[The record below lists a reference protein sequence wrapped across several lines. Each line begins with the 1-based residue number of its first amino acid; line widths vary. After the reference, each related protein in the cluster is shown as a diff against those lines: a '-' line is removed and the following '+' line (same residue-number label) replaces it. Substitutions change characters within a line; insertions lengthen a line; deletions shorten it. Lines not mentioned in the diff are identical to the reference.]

1 MSKILW
7 NELKTLYTELNT
19 QRKKFQMSTV
29 AVPSKENE
37 QTKVTDISDLKDAIQ
52 AMTAHAQ
59 IGNEASTT
67 SVIVPDQYSQM
78 RQTPITQMRTVINR
92 ISNLSFNGSNFSGFN
107 PNGSNFGSTFDPNG
121 FNFSG
126 FNPNGF
132 NFSGFDPDSSNFT
145 NVRTNG
151 SFFSGFNPNSS
162 LFSGHDSSR
171 SSNFVM
177 VTYGFNFTGNTPSF
191 SGNFSSVRVC
201 GRGVCFNGGAIN

>member
-7 NELKTLYTELNT
+7 NELKTLYTELNE
-19 QRKKFQMSTV
+19 QRTKFKMSTV
-29 AVPSKENE
+29 TVPSKENE

-121 FNFSG
+121 FNFGG
-126 FNPNGF
+126 FNPDN
-132 NFSGFDPDSSNFT
+132 SNFT

-177 VTYGFNFTGNTPSF
+177 VTYGFLFGSSNRRTTF
-191 SGNFSSVRVC
+191 SGNFSSVRRVC
-201 GRGVCFNGGAIN
+201 GRGVCFNSGSIN

>member
-7 NELKTLYTELNT
+7 NELKTLYTELNE
-19 QRKKFQMSTV
+19 QRTKFKMSTV
-29 AVPSKENE
+29 TVPSRENE
-37 QTKVTDISDLKDAIQ
+37 QTKVTDISTLKDAIQ

-121 FNFSG
+121 FNFGG
-126 FNPNGF
+126 FN
-132 NFSGFDPDSSNFT
+132 PDSSNFT

-177 VTYGFNFTGNTPSF
+177 VTYGFLFGSSNRPTTF
-191 SGNFSSVRVC
+191 SGNFSSVRRVC

>member
-7 NELKTLYTELNT
+7 NELKTLYTELNE
-19 QRKKFQMSTV
+19 QRTKFKMSTV
-29 AVPSKENE
+29 TVPSKENE

-121 FNFSG
+121 FNFGG
-126 FNPNGF
+126 FNPNG
-132 NFSGFDPDSSNFT
+132 SNFT

-177 VTYGFNFTGNTPSF
+177 VTYGFLFGSANRHSF
-191 SGNFSSVRVC
+191 SGNFSSVKRVC
-201 GRGVCFNGGAIN
+201 GRGVCFNGGSIN

>member
-7 NELKTLYTELNT
+7 NELKTLYNELNT
-19 QRKKFQMSTV
+19 QRTKFQMTTV
-29 AVPSKENE
+29 TVPSKENE
-37 QTKVTDISDLKDAIQ
+37 QTKVSDISTLKDAIQ
-52 AMTAHAQ
+52 AMTSHAQ

-92 ISNLSFNGSNFSGFN
+92 ISNLTFNGTNFNTFS
-107 PNGSNFGSTFDPNG
+107 PNGSNFGSTFDPYGTNFSFWNPDG
-121 FNFSG
+121 SNFSSVRSDGSNFSG
-126 FNPNGF
+126 WE
-132 NFSGFDPDSSNFT
+132 
-145 NVRTNG
+145 R
-151 SFFSGFNPNSS
+151 NSS

-177 VTYGFNFTGNTPSF
+177 ITYGFNFTGNRATF

-201 GRGVCFNGGAIN
+201 SSPNCFNGGSIN

>member
-1 MSKILW
+1 
-7 NELKTLYTELNT
+7 
-19 QRKKFQMSTV
+19 
-29 AVPSKENE
+29 
-37 QTKVTDISDLKDAIQ
+37 
-52 AMTAHAQ
+52 
-59 IGNEASTT
+59 
-67 SVIVPDQYSQM
+67 
-78 RQTPITQMRTVINR
+78 MRTVINR

-121 FNFSG
+121 FNFG
-126 FNPNGF
+126 GYNPNG
-132 NFSGFDPDSSNFT
+132 SNFT

-177 VTYGFNFTGNTPSF
+177 VTYGFLFGSANRPSF

>member
-7 NELKTLYTELNT
+7 NELKTLYTELNE
-19 QRKKFQMSTV
+19 QRTKFKMSTV
-29 AVPSKENE
+29 TVPSKENE

-121 FNFSG
+121 FNFG
-126 FNPNGF
+126 GYNPNG
-132 NFSGFDPDSSNFT
+132 SNFT

-177 VTYGFNFTGNTPSF
+177 VTYGFLFGSANRHTTF

>member
-7 NELKTLYTELNT
+7 NELKTLYTELNE
-19 QRKKFQMSTV
+19 QRTKFKMSTV
-29 AVPSKENE
+29 TVPSKENE

-121 FNFSG
+121 FNFGG
-126 FNPNGF
+126 FNPDN
-132 NFSGFDPDSSNFT
+132 SNFT

-177 VTYGFNFTGNTPSF
+177 VTYGFLFGSANRHSF

>member
-7 NELKTLYTELNT
+7 DELKTLYTELNT

-29 AVPSKENE
+29 TVPSKENE

-107 PNGSNFGSTFDPNG
+107 PNGSNFGSTF
-121 FNFSG
+121 
-126 FNPNGF
+126 NPNGF
-132 NFSGFDPDSSNFT
+132 NFGGFNPDSSNFT

-177 VTYGFNFTGNTPSF
+177 VTYGFDFTGNNPTRF
-191 SGNFSSVRVC
+191 TGNFSSVRVC
-201 GRGVCFNGGAIN
+201 GRGVCFNGGSIN

>member
-7 NELKTLYTELNT
+7 NELKTLYTELNE
-19 QRKKFQMSTV
+19 QRTKFKMSTV
-29 AVPSKENE
+29 TVPFKENE

-121 FNFSG
+121 FNFG
-126 FNPNGF
+126 GYNPNG
-132 NFSGFDPDSSNFT
+132 SNFT

-177 VTYGFNFTGNTPSF
+177 VTYGFLFGSANRPTTF

>member
-7 NELKTLYTELNT
+7 SELKTLYTELNE
-19 QRKKFQMSTV
+19 QRTKFKMSTV
-29 AVPSKENE
+29 TVPSRENE
-37 QTKVTDISDLKDAIQ
+37 QTKVTDISTLKDAIQ

-121 FNFSG
+121 FNFGG
-126 FNPNGF
+126 FNPDN
-132 NFSGFDPDSSNFT
+132 SNFT

-177 VTYGFNFTGNTPSF
+177 VTYGFLFGSSNRPVTF
-191 SGNFSSVRVC
+191 SGNFSSVRRVC
-201 GRGVCFNGGAIN
+201 GRGVCFNGGSIN